1 MDSVKDKKTDDIL
14 EKLVHIN
21 RITKV
26 VKGGRRFGF
35 SALVVVGNQSGKI
48 GIAHAKAKQVPDA
61 IKKANEMARRKLTH
75 IPLREGRTIHHDV
88 KAKDGSG
95 RIVLRAASKGTGIIA
110 GGPVR
115 AVCEVLGVKD
125 IVAKSMGT
133 SNAHNVIRATM
144 KALMK
149 QSSPKQISTIRNK
162 KISEIFLFLILDI
175 CLGEFCLSKAF
186 IVALITLCAFEVPID
201 LATISLTPK
210 TSHTALTGPPAI
222 IPVPFAADLK
232 TILPEPSLAFTSWWI
247 VLPSLKGIWIS
258 LRLAISLAFLIASGT
273 CLALAWAIPILPDWF
288 PTTTNAEKPNLLP
301 PLTTLVIRLMCT
313 NFSKIS
319 SFFLSLL
326 SSIIKIPFHFF

>member
-1 MDSVKDKKTDDIL
+1 MEWNFNMDNNKDKKTDDIL

-61 IKKANEMARRKLTH
+61 IKKANEMARRKLIH

-125 IVAKSMGT
+125 IVAKSIG
-133 SNAHNVIRATM
+133 SANPYNIIRA
-144 KALMK
+144 AVDGLK
-149 QSSPKQISTIRNK
+149 QQKSPKMVANRRSK
-162 KISEIFLFLILDI
+162 KVS
-175 CLGEFCLSKAF
+175 A
-186 IVALITLCAFEVPID
+186 IT
-201 LATISLTPK
+201 
-210 TSHTALTGPPAI
+210 
-222 IPVPFAADLK
+222 
-232 TILPEPSLAFTSWWI
+232 
-247 VLPSLKGIWIS
+247 
-258 LRLAISLAFLIASGT
+258 SGR
-273 CLALAWAIPILPDWF
+273 
-288 PTTTNAEKPNLLP
+288 E
-301 PLTTLVIRLMCT
+301 
-313 NFSKIS
+313 
-319 SFFLSLL
+319 
-326 SSIIKIPFHFF
+326 